1 MVTAFAP
8 ATVANL
14 NCGFDVLGMAIAAP
28 GDEVSVWFNDANT
41 VRIVEITGDEGRLS
55 YLPEKNTATG
65 GMLTL
70 LQHVDCQRG
79 VDVRIAKKMPFG
91 SGLGSSA
98 ASAVAGVMALNRLL
112 GSPLSKKQ
120 LVSFALDG
128 EVIASGSRHADNV
141 APSMLGGIVLIRG
154 YNPLDMIELPAP
166 ENLFCVAVYPKV
178 EILTKEARN
187 ILPKEIPLQTAIT
200 QTGNLAGLVSA
211 LYTQD
216 FSLLERSM
224 TDLFAEPYRAPLI
237 PHFHQLRQLALARQA
252 LAFGISGSGPGMF
265 ALTLTH
271 HAAEAVSFTLQQF
284 LQDQQIPCM
293 TFVSTINRS
302 GAVIVS

>member
-28 GDEVSVWFNDANT
+28 GDEVSVWFNDAGT

-55 YLPEKNTATG
+55 YQPEKNTATG

-70 LQHVDCQRG
+70 LQHVGCQRG

-112 GSPLSKKQ
+112 DSPLSKQQ

-154 YNPLDMIELPAP
+154 YNPLDMIELPVP
-166 ENLFCVAVYPKV
+166 SNLFCVAIYPKI

-187 ILPKEIPLQTAIT
+187 ILPKEIPLKTAIT

-211 LYTQD
+211 LYTRD
-216 FSLLERSM
+216 FMLLERSM

-237 PHFHQLRQLALARQA
+237 PHFHELRQLALGRQA

-265 ALTLTH
+265 ALTQT
-271 HAAEAVSFTLQQF
+271 ADSAEVVSYTLQQF
-284 LQDQQIPCM
+284 LQSRQIPCLAY
-293 TFVSTINRS
+293 VSEVNRS
-302 GAVIVS
+302 GAIIVS